1 MSQPSNVVRL
11 GNAVEKPALL
21 ALVA

>member
-1 MSQPSNVVRL
+1 MFHSSSLVRL
-11 GNAVEKPALL
+11 GNTAEKPALL